1 MMIKQLNKQKKG
13 NLMKALKIVLAL
25 SLILGLVVI
34 SCQDRANI
42 TEPQHPGS
50 GIRFSLPSAV
60 PDSAFFIVYVTS
72 PGNSTVT
79 VHRITADWVEN
90 TVTWNSFGEQYDAT
104 VENSFV
110 PNAVGFYSINVT
122 SLVQGWISG
131 TYPNYGL
138 LLDEVLLPLTAYT
151 TSEWPY
157 TTLYRPMLK
166 LYYGATPD
174 SIQRGVSGTVFDTY
188 IWEAYPDNNY
198 GTVDQ
203 AYTGASDNVIKQAL
217 FKFDLPTVEMAGI
230 GDFVWFD
237 DNRDGIQDLG
247 EPGVPGVVVNLMD
260 CEGNVLATDTT
271 DADGL
276 YWFGDLNPGD
286 YNIHFVLPDG
296 YMFSPQD
303 QGTDDAL
310 DSDADVTTGNT
321 ICTTLDAGEMDS
333 TWDAGIYLPDEHCT
347 RTIGYWK
354 THDGS
359 GPQEDVVTPLLPIW
373 LGTAGGTKS
382 IDVTNTTISH
392 DILSQDVYGTPKNGI
407 TKLYAQLLGAKL
419 NAANDADIS
428 LIADVIADADA
439 FLAMYDWNDWD
450 SLTKAQKGMV
460 LEWAG
465 TLDDYNNGLI
475 GPIHCD

>member
-1 MMIKQLNKQKKG
+1 
-13 NLMKALKIVLAL
+13 MKALKIVLAL
-25 SLILGLVVI
+25 SLILGLAVI

-42 TEPQHPGS
+42 TEPHGQTPGV
-50 GIRFSLPSAV
+50 RFALPSGV
-60 PDSAFFIVYVTS
+60 TLDSAFFSIYVDS
-72 PGNSTVT
+72 PSGQTVN
-79 VHRITADWVEN
+79 VHRVTADWAEN
-90 TVTWNSFGEQYDAT
+90 TVTWNSFAGQYDPT
-104 VENSFV
+104 IIGSFV
-110 PNAVGFYSINVT
+110 AGAVGMYSVNVT
-122 SLVQGWISG
+122 ALVQGWLDG
-131 TYPNYGL
+131 DYPNYGL
-138 LLDEVLLPLTAYT
+138 LIEQGYTPLTAFNS
-151 TSEWPY
+151 SEWPY
-157 TTLYRPMLK
+157 NIDRRPMLQ
-166 LYYGATPD
+166 LYYTSGGVPQYEV
-174 SIQRGVSGTVFDTY
+174 IQRGTAGTVADAY
-188 IWEAYPDNNY
+188 ITETFATSNY
-198 GTVDQ
+198 GSVDQ
-203 AYTGASDNVIKQAL
+203 LYSGQVEDLEKQSL
-217 FKFDLPTVEMAGI
+217 VKFDLPVTTLYAGI

-247 EPGVPGVVVNLMD
+247 EPGVPGVIVHLMD

-271 DADGL
+271 DSDGF
-276 YWFGDLNPGD
+276 YWFGDLTPGN
-286 YNIHFVLPDG
+286 YNIQFELPDG
-296 YMFSPQD
+296 FMFSPQD
-303 QGTDDAL
+303 QGSDDAL
-310 DSDADVTTGNT
+310 DSDADVTTGMT
-321 ICTTLDAGEMDS
+321 ICTDLEGGEADS
-333 TWDAGIYLPDEHCT
+333 TWDAGIYLPEEHCT

-392 DILSQDVYGTPKNGI
+392 DILSQDVYGSPKNGI

-419 NAANDADIS
+419 NAANDADIT
-428 LIADVIADADA
+428 LIADIIADADA